1 MLSLTKLVKGMRLE
15 KKLTREDLAE
25 ISSVHRNTIYRM
37 ETGNGVS
44 LSIFERVVDALG
56 YKVELIPKESDD
68 A

>member
-1 MLSLTKLVKGMRLE
+1 MRLE

-25 ISSVHRNTIYRM
+25 MSSVHPNTIYRM

-56 YKVELIPKESDD
+56 YEVELMPKESDD